1 MPIPNLCSHIS
12 NSFRAGLRRTAV
24 PATKLNRAVCGILY
38 REGFVSAVLQGDVHG
53 PDPSGH
59 EVPITPDNIALRRLW
74 LELKYRD
81 NEPVLRN
88 MKAISLPSR
97 RVYAT
102 VDELKA
108 VAAGRRNAHALMKPA
123 DVGQIT
129 ILDTAFGVLDMN
141 EALLKSVGG
150 EVLAIVK

>member
-1 MPIPNLCSHIS
+1 M
-12 NSFRAGLRRTAV
+12 

-38 REGFVSAVLQGDVHG
+38 REGFVSAVLQGDIYG

-59 EVPITPDNIALRRLW
+59 EIPVTPDNVAMRRLW

-81 NEPVLRN
+81 NEPVLRA
-88 MKAISLPSR
+88 MKAVSLPSR
-97 RVYAT
+97 RIYAT

-108 VAAGRRNAHALMKPA
+108 VAAGRRNAHALVKPA

-129 ILDTAFGVLDMN
+129 ILDTAYGVLDIN
-141 EALLKSVGG
+141 EALMKNVGG
-150 EVLAIVK
+150 EVLAVVK